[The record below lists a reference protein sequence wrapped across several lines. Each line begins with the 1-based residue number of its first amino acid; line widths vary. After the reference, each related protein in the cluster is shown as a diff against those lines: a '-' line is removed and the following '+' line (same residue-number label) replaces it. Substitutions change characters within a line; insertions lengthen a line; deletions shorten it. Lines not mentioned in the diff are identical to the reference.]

1 MCEKGRHV
9 KRFTPDLGGDHL
21 RKDRKIGEIII
32 DGASGRLGVYVDD
45 PESVAAGALTVAE
58 WGERTRFLAVLQVTG
73 LRYFDP
79 YSTGENIDVE
89 RKIGFNIDREV
100 PYLPGRYVVADV
112 RVLATY
118 DVSGSRWRQI
128 PPVAIPPRTPVRLLD
143 QSVFEKLYGGCVHC
157 VSLGRLAY
165 NPDVEVRLDVN
176 ALFKLHQLVVGS
188 TGSGKSWEVAV
199 MLENLAAL
207 NPRPYAIVLDISREY
222 CDVVEQLGGVCL
234 RAFKDVVPDLKVLSP
249 SEFTQLVGRV
259 LTSELQRE
267 IVEVGF
273 EEFRGSL
280 GATPQDLLN
289 SVLSVAGRFNARKE
303 TVENLKRRLS
313 NFLTNLYGTLN
324 KEPTDVDVVAKML
337 KGRGLIAVEVEGT
350 AQLNIMANWIYAALR
365 QMRQAGRLDPRG
377 VIVVLDEAHQV
388 VPRDEDTPAK
398 GAVLRALR
406 YGRHDGVYLLLI
418 TQFPASLEPEVLA
431 LVSTVHVF
439 SLPHSQLGVLREK
452 VPGVEDVDV
461 ARLPTG
467 ICVIGGTRDRF
478 PFPLVVA
485 VRSDRKTTH
494 KATTLPVI

>member
-1 MCEKGRHV
+1 MKRSAPDSGGRS
-9 KRFTPDLGGDHL
+9 
-21 RKDRKIGEIII
+21 
-32 DGASGRLGVYVDD
+32 SGRVGEVISDGTSGKLGVYVYD
-45 PESVAAGALTVAE
+45 PESISVGTLTVAE
-58 WGERTRFLAVLQVTG
+58 WGERTRFLAVFQITG

-79 YSTGENIDVE
+79 YSTGENVDIE
-89 RKIGFNIDREV
+89 RKIGLSIDREV

-118 DVSGSRWRQI
+118 DVSGSSWRQT

-143 QSVFEKLYGGCVHC
+143 QSTFEKLYGECVHC

-199 MLENLAAL
+199 MLENLAEL
-207 NPRPYAIVLDISREY
+207 NPRPYVVVLDISREY

-234 RAFKDVVPDLKVLSP
+234 KAFKDVVPDLKVLS
-249 SEFTQLVGRV
+249 SFEFTQLVGRV
-259 LTSELQRE
+259 LTSELQEE
-267 IVEVGF
+267 IVEAGF
-273 EEFRGSL
+273 EEFRRSL
-280 GATPQDLLN
+280 GTTPQDLLD
-289 SVLSVAGRFNARKE
+289 SVHSAARRFSARKE
-303 TVENLKRRLS
+303 TVDNLKTRLS
-313 NFLTNLYGTLN
+313 NFLTNLYGTL
-324 KEPTDVDVVAKML
+324 KRAPTDVDVVAEML
-337 KGRGLIAVEVEGT
+337 KDHGLVAVEVEGT
-350 AQLNIMANWIYAALR
+350 AQLNIMANWVYAALR
-365 QMRQAGRLDPRG
+365 QMRQGGKLDPRG

-388 VPRDEDTPAK
+388 VPHGEDTPAK

-406 YGRHDGVYLLLI
+406 YGRHEGVYLLLI

-485 VRSDRKTTH
+485 VRSERKTTH
-494 KATTLPVI
+494 KALTLPVI